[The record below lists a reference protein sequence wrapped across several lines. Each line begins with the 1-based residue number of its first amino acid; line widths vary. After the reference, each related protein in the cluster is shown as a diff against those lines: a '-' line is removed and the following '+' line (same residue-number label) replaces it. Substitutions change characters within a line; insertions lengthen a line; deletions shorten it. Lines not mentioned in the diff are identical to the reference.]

1 MRSDHPTA
9 QKTRSKRLARR
20 IFPLFIEIFSGRYR
34 DLRGRASAMV
44 VNRCDVEVDV
54 HLDVVMADLSAQEA
68 SEWPLWT
75 RKDVEQETPSRK
87 DGISFAKET
96 QCRRTAGMFLAEAGK
111 NLKVYA
117 TKHVA
122 VLSMAD

>member
-1 MRSDHPTA
+1 
-9 QKTRSKRLARR
+9 
-20 IFPLFIEIFSGRYR
+20 
-34 DLRGRASAMV
+34 MV

-54 HLDVVMADLSAQEA
+54 HLDVVMADMSAQEA

-75 RKDVEQETPSRK
+75 REDVEKETPSRR

-122 VLSMAD
+122 VLSTADWSAG